1 MEEKIVPQIDL
12 ILALSESL
20 DLISSTIVGHHVRV
34 ALLALNMGLK
44 LNMKKEDIQD
54 LAYAA
59 LLHDVGALSLRDRL
73 DALEFDLRDPHFHSL
88 VGYNLIKMYKPFD
101 RVANIIRCHHTRWDE
116 IYKFKEKNID
126 VPLSS
131 QIIHLVDRVDVLM
144 DWNRNTYNQT
154 DYIIKQIKAER
165 GKKFSPEVVDAFI
178 ETSGSKTI
186 WQDID
191 SKSILTIFYNLLG
204 DELLDINGL
213 SSISKIFERIIDF
226 RSRFTATHSSGVAYV
241 ASKLAKLSTMS
252 KREIKMMEVAGNL
265 HDLGKLAVPK
275 ELLEKPAKLSRNEFE
290 IVKKHVYYTYSILK
304 KIRGIGDIYEW
315 AGLHHERLNGKG
327 YPFSKKDA
335 ELSQG
340 SRIMAVSDVFTAI
353 SEDRPYRE
361 GMKKERVLN
370 ILDGMAKR
378 NELDGDIWAILKANY
393 DEVNEGRKNI
403 QDEVVNEFKGFWD
416 EINIVYREI

>member
-12 ILALSESL
+12 VLALSESL
-20 DLISSTIVGHHVRV
+20 DLISSAIVGHHVRV
-34 ALLALNMGLK
+34 ALLALNLGLK
-44 LNMKKEDIQD
+44 LNMKKEDIKD
-54 LAYAA
+54 LAYSA

-73 DALEFDLRDPHFHSL
+73 DGLEFDLKDPHFHSL

-101 RVANIIRCHHTRWDE
+101 RIANIIRCHHIRWDE
-116 IYKFKEKNID
+116 IHRFEEKD
-126 VPLSS
+126 VHVPLSS
-131 QIIHLVDRVDVLM
+131 QIIYLVDRVDVLM
-144 DWNRNTYNQT
+144 DWNKNTYKQT
-154 DYIIKQIKAER
+154 DYIIKQIEAER

-178 ETSGSKTI
+178 ETSGSKPI
-186 WQDID
+186 WQDLD
-191 SKSILTIFYNLLG
+191 SKNMVTIFYNLLG

-213 SSISKIFERIIDF
+213 SDISKIFERVIDF

-241 ASKLAKLSTMS
+241 ASKLAEFSAMT
-252 KREIKMMEVAGNL
+252 KRDVKMMGVAGNL

-275 ELLEKPAKLSRNEFE
+275 ELLEKPGKLSRNEYE

-327 YPFSKKDA
+327 YPFSKNDV
-335 ELSQG
+335 ELSLG

-370 ILDGMAKR
+370 ILDDMARR
-378 NELDGDIWAILKANY
+378 NELDGAIWAILKSNY
-393 DEVNEGRKNI
+393 DEVNEGRRDI
-403 QDEVVNEFKGFWD
+403 QHKVVNEFKGFWD
-416 EINIVYREI
+416 EINIIYKEI